1 MLASSSPWSATLL
14 CACAAA
20 VVVAPGT
27 AAHAAPMTCRSVL
40 EAWNGSVVKE
50 RDDCRA
56 RPAADARDGSPVAG
70 RAGKAR
76 GSIARPGLSIADDGM
91 ANHAGP
97 IRRMADAGRRRA
109 DAIRSA
115 AWWHARRAGGGS
127 ARRETD
133 LAEFRFGQH
142 AHDRR
147 HRVRYGGARQFELQ
161 ARLPGLVV
169 DDRGVDVE
177 RGAEHLMQ
185 QAPHMR
191 QIAGADA
198 YRHQHARVRPLR
210 SHANR
215 RRSVANARVRCMQG
229 RCGDRLGMETQ
240 RLHMRIFRAAMRPGP
255 RRFRLEHDGH
265 SRKRREDSVYRV
277 PRSTKKSRKPR
288 GVHGAG
294 CVPRGWACGGAAC
307 R

>member
-1 MLASSSPWSATLL
+1 MARSSKSVTTAGRGRRPMRETARRLPAVPVRQGAWIDCTAGLVDRRRRHGEPCRTHPSNGGCGTPA
-14 CACAAA
+14 CRRNPVSRVVACAA
-20 VVVAPGT
+20 
-27 AAHAAPMTCRSVL
+27 R
-40 EAWNGSVVKE
+40 
-50 RDDCRA
+50 
-56 RPAADARDGSPVAG
+56 
-70 RAGKAR
+70 
-76 GSIARPGLSIADDGM
+76 
-91 ANHAGP
+91 
-97 IRRMADAGRRRA
+97 GRR
-109 DAIRSA
+109 
-115 AWWHARRAGGGS
+115 S

-147 HRVRYGGARQFELQ
+147 HRVRYGGACQFELQ

-169 DDRGVDVE
+169 DDRGVDVK

-277 PRSTKKSRKPR
+277 PRSTKNRVNR
-288 GVHGAG
+288 V
-294 CVPRGWACGGAAC
+294 ACMARAAC
-307 R
+307 RAAGRAAAQPAVEGATRAC

>member
-1 MLASSSPWSATLL
+1 
-14 CACAAA
+14 
-20 VVVAPGT
+20 
-27 AAHAAPMTCRSVL
+27 
-40 EAWNGSVVKE
+40 
-50 RDDCRA
+50 
-56 RPAADARDGSPVAG
+56 
-70 RAGKAR
+70 
-76 GSIARPGLSIADDGM
+76 
-91 ANHAGP
+91 
-97 IRRMADAGRRRA
+97 
-109 DAIRSA
+109 
-115 AWWHARRAGGGS
+115 
-127 ARRETD
+127 
-133 LAEFRFGQH
+133 
-142 AHDRR
+142 
-147 HRVRYGGARQFELQ
+147 
-161 ARLPGLVV
+161 
-169 DDRGVDVE
+169 
-177 RGAEHLMQ
+177 MQ

-294 CVPRGWACGGAAC
+294 CVLRGWACGGAAC